1 MVCEG
6 QKIPTL
12 LNRKVD
18 YKAKLILDDGSI
30 FEGTGFGFPTSV
42 SGEIVFNTGM
52 VGYTETLTD
61 PSYRGQILCFT
72 YPSIGNYGVP
82 SEKELDEFGLPKYF
96 ESNQIQTRGI
106 IVNNL
111 SNVSSHWSCEKTLD
125 QWLFDEKIPGISG
138 VDTRELT
145 KKIRSNGVMNS
156 KIVMDKC
163 QTRNE
168 QNFDYDSYNF
178 MPEVSINT
186 PTYYGKNSSS
196 PKIVLID
203 TGTKFSIIRNL
214 LRIGFQVVRMPWDS
228 SIDQIMAYNPV
239 GVVLSNGPGD
249 PIVCKETIE
258 TASELIQRSVP
269 TLGICLGN
277 QILALAGGAKTHKLK
292 FGHRGQNKSCVDLVS
307 DQTIIT
313 SQNHG
318 YGIES
323 DSLDKTNFEIWFE
336 NIDDHTVE
344 GIRHVEKPVIAVQ
357 FHPEASPGPDDCL
370 YVFDKFK
377 DLVKTHGIVA
387 P

>member
-1 MVCEG
+1 
-6 QKIPTL
+6 
-12 LNRKVD
+12 
-18 YKAKLILDDGSI
+18 
-30 FEGTGFGFPTSV
+30 
-42 SGEIVFNTGM
+42 M

-82 SEKELDEFGLPKYF
+82 SQKDLDDFGLPKYF
-96 ESNQIQTRGI
+96 ESERIQTRGI
-106 IVNNL
+106 IINNL
-111 SNVSSHWSCEKTLD
+111 SNVSSHWSCERTLD
-125 QWLFDEKIPGISG
+125 QWLFDEKIPGVCD

-145 KKIRSNGVMNS
+145 KKIRSNGVMNA
-156 KIVMDKC
+156 KIVMDKSE
-163 QTRNE
+163 N
-168 QNFDYDSYNF
+168 QNDESFDYDSYNF
-178 MPEVSINT
+178 MPEVSVSK
-186 PTYYGKNSSS
+186 PTYYGKESS

-203 TGTKFSIIRNL
+203 TGTKYSIIRNL
-214 LRIGFQVVRMPWDS
+214 LRIGFQVIRMPWDS
-228 SIDQIMAYNPV
+228 SIDQVMVHNPA

-258 TASELIQRSVP
+258 TASELIERAIP

-292 FGHRGQNKSCVDLVS
+292 FGHRGQNKSCLDLVS
-307 DQTIIT
+307 AHTIIT

-318 YGIES
+318 YGIGSE
-323 DSLDKTNFEIWFE
+323 SLDKTDFEIWFK
-336 NIDDHTVE
+336 NTDDQTVE
-344 GIRHVEKPVIAVQ
+344 GIKHTEKPVIAVQ

-377 DLVKTHGIVA
+377 DLVKMYGIVT